1 MSGEIVADFR
11 YVAGDDVL
19 LRFAVT
25 DEDDEAANLTGTTI
39 KFAAVK
45 AERPQPTAAISTEG
59 SPVTAIV
66 TVTDLTGGL
75 FEVEIDAADTAD
87 LLGTYRF
94 EAELTDTA
102 GDVATVGRGFITFK
116 RGLV

>member
-1 MSGEIVADFR
+1 MSCEIVASFC
-11 YVAGDDVL
+11 YVQGDDVL

-25 DEDDEAANLTGTTI
+25 DENGDPANLTGTTV

-45 AERPQPTAAISTEG
+45 NERPQPMAAISTES

-75 FEVEIDAADTAD
+75 FEVEVDAADTAD

-102 GDVATVGRGFITFK
+102 GDIATVGRGLLVFR
-116 RGLV
+116 RGIV

>member
-1 MSGEIVADFR
+1 MSCEVVAAFC

-19 LRFAVT
+19 LRFAVV
-25 DEDDEAANLTGTTI
+25 DEDGIAANLTGTDI
-39 KFAAVK
+39 AFAVVK
-45 AERPQPTAAISTEG
+45 AVRPQPAAVISSEG
-59 SPVTAIV
+59 SPVTAVV

-94 EAELTDTA
+94 EAQLTDTS
-102 GDVATVGRGFITFK
+102 GDVATVGRGFITFN
-116 RGLV
+116 RGIV

>member
-1 MSGEIVADFR
+1 VSCEIVAAFC

-25 DEDDEAANLTGTTI
+25 DEAGDPANLTGTTV

-45 AERPQPTAAISTEG
+45 AERPQPAAAISTEG

-75 FEVEIDAADTAD
+75 FEVEVDAADTVD

-94 EAELTDTA
+94 EAELTDTV

-116 RGLV
+116 RGIV